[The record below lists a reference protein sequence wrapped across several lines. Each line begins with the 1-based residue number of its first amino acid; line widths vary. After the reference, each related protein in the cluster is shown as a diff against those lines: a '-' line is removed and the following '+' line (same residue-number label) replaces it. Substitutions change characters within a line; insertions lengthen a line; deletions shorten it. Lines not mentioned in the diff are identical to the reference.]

1 MNNPTKYGSC
11 YTNGYMFKLA
21 KLTGMRAA
29 ELSSLKK
36 EDIDFDLKRIHVHSQ
51 QLKIKE
57 TLEYTYADYTK
68 NERGNAQG
76 GRYVPLLP
84 EAEKY
89 LKKLFRLQDKL
100 GIDSEWVF
108 TDEDGN
114 WVKND
119 TQYIQF
125 LKKN

>member
-1 MNNPTKYGSC
+1 MSELKSINKNRIVVKVGTITI
-11 YTNGYMFKLA
+11 TNGYMFKLA

-57 TLEYTYADYTK
+57 TLEYAYADYTK

-89 LKKLFRLQDKL
+89 LK
-100 GIDSEWVF
+100 EH
-108 TDEDGN
+108 E
-114 WVKND
+114 
-119 TQYIQF
+119 
-125 LKKN
+125 